1 MNPRKKIIIFSI
13 IFGLIS
19 LALVCFVI
27 YPLFKE
33 IKKNSSE
40 FVALKKELAMSK
52 NETEKF
58 GEVKEIYKNLEPDLK
73 KIDKL
78 FTNSEVPIELIQF
91 WEAIAKD
98 SGLFVDILPA
108 PLKTVEGE
116 TWGSIGFQITLAGS
130 SSNFLKFLEKT
141 ETGPYLIEIQNLIVK
156 KTAGEELRPKGYT
169 GFSPEDVSATL
180 VTKVYTK

>member
-33 IKKNSSE
+33 IKKNSGELIS
-40 FVALKKELAMSK
+40 LKRELALSK

-58 GEVKEIYKNLEPDLK
+58 GEIKEVYENLEADLE

-78 FTNSEVPIELIQF
+78 FIDSEVPVELIQF
-91 WEAIAKD
+91 WETIAKD
-98 SGLFVDILPA
+98 SGLLINISPTSSTTA
-108 PLKTVEGE
+108 EGE
-116 TWGSIGFQITLAGS
+116 TWDSIGFQITLSGS
-130 SSNFLKFLEKT
+130 SSNFLEFLEKT
-141 ETGPYLIEIQNLIVK
+141 ETGPYLIEIQNLVVK
-156 KTAGEELRPKGYT
+156 KITGGEFVVEGYT
-169 GFSPEDVSATL
+169 EFSSEDVNANL
-180 VTKVYTK
+180 LIKVYTK